1 MRSPLTD
8 LQPAE
13 ARSILL
19 VWAVW
24 SLGIVCMA
32 SAAMALPVNHGS
44 PWTGVFHAPPLARW
58 DSSWYHSVEVEGYR
72 FDPSRPENNVGF
84 YPLYPK
90 AAGLLARALH
100 TPLLATGIAL
110 SIACLGAA
118 LLLMGDLFAGWGGAG
133 SGVAGAAAL
142 LAFPTAFFL
151 AAFYTESLF
160 LLCLVAAF
168 WAARR
173 ERWLLAG
180 IAGFA
185 AGLTRF
191 NGFLIVPALALQA
204 WLSVRTR
211 REGSRLRPALA
222 VLLAAAGACAYPLY
236 LWNRFGDPLLYVRS
250 KMMGWPV
257 KPTAPWTLLGSV
269 GSGLWTDLAARRVGS
284 LVELLSVG
292 LFTVLTVALFRR
304 GLKPEGVFAGST
316 LLLLLTSGTLAG
328 VQRYVL
334 VLFPCYFPLAQYLR
348 TRPAVAVAYGF
359 LGIGGGVVLLHR
371 FVHWYFV
378 G

>member
-1 MRSPLTD
+1 MC
-8 LQPAE
+8 
-13 ARSILL
+13 I
-19 VWAVW
+19 
-24 SLGIVCMA
+24 A

-44 PWTGVFHAPPLARW
+44 PWTAVFPRTASRALGLELVPQRRSRGLSFRLLSAR
-58 DSSWYHSVEVEGYR
+58 
-72 FDPSRPENNVGF
+72 NNVGF

-90 AAGLLARALH
+90 AAGLLARALG

-110 SIACLGAA
+110 SITCLGAA

-133 SGVAGAAAL
+133 SGVAGAGAL

-160 LLCLVAAF
+160 LLCVVAAL

-180 IAGFA
+180 VAGFA

-191 NGFLIVPALALQA
+191 NGFLIVPAIAVQA
-204 WLSVRTR
+204 WLSVRNR
-211 REGSRLRPALA
+211 RDKSPLSPALA

-236 LWNRFGDPLLYVRS
+236 LWSRLGDPLLYVRS
-250 KMMGWPV
+250 KMMGWQV
-257 KPTAPWTLLGSV
+257 KPAALWTLIGSV
-269 GSGLWTDLAARRVGS
+269 ASDLAARRVAS
-284 LVELLSVG
+284 LRRTPFGRAVHRPHG
-292 LFTVLTVALFRR
+292 GALPPAPGAGGCLR
-304 GLKPEGVFAGST
+304 GQHHY
-316 LLLLLTSGTLAG
+316 LLLLTSGTLAG

-348 TRPAVAVAYGF
+348 ARPALAAAYVF
-359 LGIGGGVVLLHR
+359 LGIGGGVVFLHR